1 MKCIR
6 QNFRMPLGR
15 KINPSIKK
23 FYTRKKNAV
32 AAILFLLLMAL
43 ACSKNKSIIDEEIDP
58 PKPVDSLRLRYAV
71 PTEKWPQAAWF
82 ADIIKREELAIR
94 QEGPTAEQLGPK
106 KIILGRLLFMDPKL
120 SSNGRSCANIC
131 HKPNNY
137 WIDQLPL
144 VVPGITRNTPTMEN
158 AWYIKGHLF
167 YDGRAKTFAQQIETA
182 ISSPVEMNQDIN
194 ALPAKLAALGSYQPF
209 FADAYGDEEITK
221 DRILDAIAA
230 YSQMIVSGETRFDT
244 FLKGNYQIL
253 NDQEIHGLHLFR
265 TKGKCINCH
274 QGAYFTDLQY
284 HNLGYTSP
292 SSWSTLDSGR
302 YVATGDPADIGKFR
316 TLGLRNVVHTYPY
329 FHNGS
334 IANIRELMKALNKGM
349 PRGSGYVQL
358 GELSPYIKPLNL
370 NEEEIDAII
379 AFLHTLTSD
388 LKLP

>member
-1 MKCIR
+1 MKHFHTIL
-6 QNFRMPLGR
+6 RMSHAELLGQT
-15 KINPSIKK
+15 
-23 FYTRKKNAV
+23 FRKKLYPSRSTCV
-32 AAILFLLLMAL
+32 VLFLGLLLVAL
-43 ACSKNKSIIDEEIDP
+43 ACGKEKPVVDVDP
-58 PKPVDSLRLRYAV
+58 PEAADSLRHRYAA

-82 ADIIKREELAIR
+82 DAIVKRQELALR

-106 KIILGRLLFMDPKL
+106 KIILGRLLFMDPSL

-167 YDGRAKTFAQQIETA
+167 YDGRAKTYAQQIETA
-182 ISSPVEMNQDIN
+182 ISSPVEMNQDMN
-194 ALPAKLAALGSYQPF
+194 ALPAKLAALGTYQPF
-209 FADAYGDEEITK
+209 FAAAYGDEAITK
-221 DRILDAIAA
+221 DRITEAIAA
-230 YSQMIVSGETRFDT
+230 YSQVIVSGDTRFDS
-244 FLKGNYQIL
+244 FLKGNYSIL

-274 QGAYFTDLQY
+274 QGPYFTDMQY
-284 HNLGYTSP
+284 HNLGYSSP

-302 YVATGDPADIGKFR
+302 YVATGDAADIGKFR

-334 IANIRELMKALNKGM
+334 LANMKELMKALNAGM

-370 NEEEIDAII
+370 SAEEIDAII